1 MSTAYDEV
9 SYPSAIYAETH
20 PDRLAVI
27 ATLTGLNPA
36 PVTNCRVLELGCG
49 DGFNLIAMA
58 HALPGSS
65 FVGLDL
71 ASVPI
76 SRGNAVIQRLGLKNV
91 ELAARDVTHAG
102 PGLGQFDYIIAH
114 GLYSWVPD
122 FVRAKI
128 MEICRENLAP
138 QGVAYISYNAYPGN
152 HARDLVR
159 GMMRYHV
166 AEIHSPADKIAQA
179 RALVKM
185 LSGAGDPKDPYMQ
198 MLERERERVEKYTD
212 SGFFHDDLSDTNQ
225 PFYFHEFMAQAERSG
240 LQFLGEAELTEK
252 QALQCPPHVQ
262 AALAQIDP
270 ANVVAAEQYR
280 DFARCRA
287 FRRTLLCHQG
297 VPLNRGL
304 DAAHME
310 RLFVAGSI
318 RSATPSADPNGV
330 EVFAGQKKS
339 EVETNRPLM
348 KAALRRI
355 GAAWPDYLPVP
366 ELIAAARKDANR
378 EGEESVETDAAELCG
393 ALLQA
398 GIAGVIDVHAHR
410 PHLILNPGERPV
422 ASSLAR
428 MQAAEGNRVST
439 CFHTIVQ
446 MEDGLSRLM
455 LQLVDGT
462 RDRAALVQDLQNAV
476 RAGKVDAPVTAEQ
489 ITIEQVDAVL
499 RRFGSLG
506 LLSS

>member
-27 ATLTGLNPA
+27 ATLSGLNPA

-58 HALPGSS
+58 HALPRSS

-76 SRGNAVIQRLGLKNV
+76 ARGNAVIQELALKNV
-91 ELAARDVTHAG
+91 ELAARDVTDAG
-102 PGLGQFDYIIAH
+102 PTLGQFDYIIAH
-114 GLYSWVPD
+114 GLYSWVPE
-122 FVRAKI
+122 FVREKI
-128 MEICRENLAP
+128 LQICRENLAA

-166 AEIHSPADKIAQA
+166 ADLKSPTDQIAQA
-179 RALVKM
+179 RALVK
-185 LSGAGDPKDPYMQ
+185 LLAGAGDPKDPYMQ
-198 MLERERERVEKYTD
+198 TLDRERERVEKYTD
-212 SGFFHDDLSDTNQ
+212 SGFFHDDLSSTNQ
-225 PFYFHEFMAQAERSG
+225 PFYFHEFIAQAGRHG

-262 AALAQIDP
+262 AALGQIDP

-280 DFARCRA
+280 DFVRNRA

-297 VPLNRGL
+297 LPLNRGL

-318 RSATPSADPNGV
+318 RSITPDADPNGV

-348 KAALRRI
+348 KAAFRRI
-355 GAAWPDYLPVP
+355 GAAWPDYLPVL
-366 ELIAAARKDANR
+366 ELIAGASGDVGRK
-378 EGEESVETDAAELCG
+378 GEESAENDAAELCG

-398 GIAGVIDVHAHR
+398 GIAGVLDVHAHR
-410 PHLILNPGERPV
+410 PVLVLNPGDRPV
-422 ASSLAR
+422 ASTLAR
-428 MQAAEGNRVST
+428 MQTAEGNRVST

-462 RDRAALVQDLQNAV
+462 RDRAALVRELQAAV
-476 RAGKVDAPVTAEQ
+476 RAGKVNAPVTAEQ

>member
-27 ATLTGLNPA
+27 ATLSGLNPA

-76 SRGNAVIQRLGLKNV
+76 ARGNAVIQGLGLKNI

-102 PGLGQFDYIIAH
+102 PGLGQFDYILAH

-122 FVRAKI
+122 FVREKI
-128 MEICRENLAP
+128 LQICRENLAAH
-138 QGVAYISYNAYPGN
+138 GVAYISYNAYPGN
-152 HARDLVR
+152 HARDLAR

-166 AEIHSPADKIAQA
+166 SDLKSPADQIAQA
-179 RALVKM
+179 RALVK
-185 LSGAGDPKDPYMQ
+185 LLAGAGDPNDPYIQ
-198 MLERERERVEKYTD
+198 TLDRERERVEKYTD
-212 SGFFHDDLSDTNQ
+212 SGFFHDDLSAINQ
-225 PFYFHEFMAQAERSG
+225 PFYFHEFIAEAERQG

-270 ANVVAAEQYR
+270 ADSIAAEQYR
-280 DFARCRA
+280 DFVRNRA

-297 VPLNRGL
+297 IPLNRGL
-304 DAAHME
+304 DAAHMD

-318 RSATPSADPNGV
+318 RSTTPNADANAI

-355 GAAWPDYLPVP
+355 GAAWPDYVPVP
-366 ELIAAARKDANR
+366 ELIAGARRDAGR
-378 EGEESVETDAAELCG
+378 EGEGSAGNDATELCG

-398 GIAGVIDVHAHR
+398 GIAGVLDVHAFR
-410 PHLILNPGERPV
+410 PSLVLNPGERPV
-422 ASSLAR
+422 ASKLAR
-428 MQAAEGNRVST
+428 MQATEGSRVST

-455 LQLVDGT
+455 LQLTDGT
-462 RDRAALVQDLQNAV
+462 RDRAALVQDLQAAV